1 MVSKFNT
8 GLETA
13 PPEDSCT
20 NFSGVAR
27 VASLGGGKKVLARG
41 RMQKCVARIR
51 EAKKMRSLKGNYG
64 VN

>member
-27 VASLGGGKKVLARG
+27 VASLGGWG
-41 RMQKCVARIR
+41 QKGSGQG
-51 EAKKMRSLKGNYG
+51 EDAKMCG
-64 VN
+64 